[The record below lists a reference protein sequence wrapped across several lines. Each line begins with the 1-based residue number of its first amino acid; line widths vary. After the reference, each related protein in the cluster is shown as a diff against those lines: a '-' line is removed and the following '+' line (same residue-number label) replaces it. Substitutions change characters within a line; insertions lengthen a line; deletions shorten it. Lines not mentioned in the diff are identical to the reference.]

1 MPHHTLRLR
10 LTLLYTGVFVA
21 AGAVLLAVTYA
32 LVARS
37 LPAPSTQGSR
47 MSSGL
52 AAICREPVRV
62 TTPSLVLKCK
72 AAYTAGVSTGTSAG
86 HSQTLH
92 NLLVYSAIGLLAMA
106 AVVAVIGWLVA
117 GRALRPLNEI
127 TATARRLSAQSL
139 DQRLNRQGPRDE
151 LQELADTFDE
161 MLDRLSASFAAQQ
174 RFVANASHE
183 LRTPL
188 TIMRTE
194 LEVTLANPGTTREG
208 YQRMADVLTDAIAR
222 SEGLVDALLT
232 LAYSDRGQATAAP
245 VKLGPIVRICV
256 DEQRAAAAARGI
268 SITTDI
274 CDITTP
280 GDQQLLRQLAV
291 NLLDNAV
298 RHNIPN
304 GYIQVAVG
312 LEQDGTRARIEIAN
326 SSTPVTEHEL
336 ESIFEP
342 FHRLRGERIGGR
354 SGHGLGLSIVRSVAT
369 AHDGAVVARSEPG
382 GAFRIEVLLP
392 A

>member
-1 MPHHTLRLR
+1 MPRHTLRLR
-10 LTLLYTGVFVA
+10 LTLLYTGVFVVGGA
-21 AGAVLLAVTYA
+21 ALLAVTYA

-37 LPAPSTQGSR
+37 LPAPSTLTSR

-52 AAICREPVRV
+52 AAICREPTRI

-72 AAYTAGVSTGTSAG
+72 AAYSAGVSQGTSAG
-86 HSQTLH
+86 HSETLH

-106 AVVAVIGWLVA
+106 AVVAAVGWAVA
-117 GRALRPLNEI
+117 GRALRPLHEI

-139 DQRLNRQGPRDE
+139 DQRLNRRGPRDE
-151 LQELADTFDE
+151 LQELSETFDE

-194 LEVTLANPGTTREG
+194 LEVTLANPNTTPAG

-222 SEGLVDALLT
+222 SESLVDALLT
-232 LAYSDRGQATAAP
+232 LAYSDRGQTTAAT
-245 VKLGPIVRICV
+245 VELGPIMRACV
-256 DEQRAAAAARGI
+256 DEQREAAAALGI
-268 SITTDI
+268 AVTTEI
-274 CDITTP
+274 SELTTS
-280 GDQQLLRQLAV
+280 GDHQLIRQLAQ

-304 GYIQVAVG
+304 GYVQVTVAPAEG
-312 LEQDGTRARIEIAN
+312 RTRARIEVTN
-326 SSTPVTEHEL
+326 SSTSLTAHEL

-342 FHRLRGERIGGR
+342 FHQLHGERIGGPR
-354 SGHGLGLSIVRSVAT
+354 GHGLGLSIVRSVAS
-369 AHDGAVVARSEPG
+369 AHDGAVVARSERD
-382 GAFRIEVLLP
+382 GAFRIEVILP
-392 A
+392 M